1 VTDRSRKKESQA
13 AEEQQ
18 KAADTVDGQEASEQ
32 VEETSPLQE
41 AERKA
46 SEYLDMAKRIQADF
60 DNYRKRVQKD
70 NEDFRRFANE
80 SMVSELLCILDDI
93 ERALALECADKE
105 FYGGLKGIHINLMKM
120 LEAKGLRPINTEG
133 KFDPNLHE
141 ALCTCEGEDNGKIME
156 VYQKGYY
163 LGPRVLRHAKVLVS
177 KNNNNKEGE

>member
-1 VTDRSRKKESQA
+1 MTDRSKKKESKA

-18 KAADTVDGQEASEQ
+18 KVNDQ
-32 VEETSPLQE
+32 VEGQDKSAQNVEEPTPLEE

-46 SEYLDMAKRIQADF
+46 SEYLNMAKRIQADF

-93 ERALALECADKE
+93 ERALALECVDKE
-105 FYGGLKGIHINLMKM
+105 FYGGLKGIHINLMKL

-141 ALCTCEGEDNGKIME
+141 ALCTCEGEENGKIME
-156 VYQKGYY
+156 VYQRGYY

-177 KNNNNKEGE
+177 KKDIKEGE